1 MAKQSKKAKREQRAR
16 AMSRVRLWLLV
27 IAMGIIALFVVAELR
42 SSGRLAQFTSRIFD
56 GGDTSRR
63 AERMND
69 AIDGALV
76 VLGIERVESVREE
89 LDEGGVKRITWEKS
103 GRIPMGEKLYRC
115 NLEITNAVR
124 SAGGEILRVRE
135 SDPDW
140 RELRTLDMRFGIN
153 GVETHHLVLREPAPG
168 AKAPRQPTAEDGP
181 MIAIVIDDFGHNMSA
196 MTRAFL
202 ALDDPVTIAVLPHT
216 PHAPAVAEAAHEA
229 GKEVLVHLPMEPKGY
244 PDVDPGDGALLL
256 SQSASEMGE
265 MVRECIS
272 DIPHATGANNHMG
285 SRLTED
291 TSAMRSVM
299 YVLKE
304 RGFFFVDSMTTPL
317 SVARAE
323 ASRAGVPT
331 ARSSMFLDS
340 TLDETGRRDVEGKLK
355 ALEELARRKGV
366 AIGICHPRQE
376 TLNALKRMLP
386 GMRERGCRIV
396 PVSRIVQ

>member
-1 MAKQSKKAKREQRAR
+1 
-16 AMSRVRLWLLV
+16 MSGIRLWLLV
-27 IAMGIIALFVVAELR
+27 IAMAIIALFIVAELR
-42 SSGRLAQFTSRIFD
+42 SSGRLTQFTSRIFD
-56 GGDTSRR
+56 GGDLSRR
-63 AERMND
+63 AQRVND

-76 VLGIERVESVREE
+76 TLGIERLESVREE
-89 LDEGGVKRITWEKS
+89 LGEDGAKRIAWEKS
-103 GRIPMGEKLYRC
+103 GRIPLGERLYRC

-140 RELRTLDMRFGIN
+140 RDLRTLDMRFGIE
-153 GVETHHLVLREPAPG
+153 GVETHHLVLRESPRGAETPA
-168 AKAPRQPTAEDGP
+168 RQPTEEGP

-196 MTRAFL
+196 TTRGFL
-202 ALDDPVTIAVLPHT
+202 ALDEPVTIAVLPHT
-216 PHAPAVAEAAHEA
+216 PQAPAVAEAAHEA

-256 SQSASEMGE
+256 SQSTSEMGE

-272 DIPHATGANNHMG
+272 DVPYAVGANNHMG

-323 ASRAGVPT
+323 AARAGIPT

-340 TLDETGRRDVEGKLK
+340 TLDETGRRDVEGKLR
-355 ALEELARRKGV
+355 ALEELAKRKGV

-376 TLNALKRMLP
+376 TLSALRRMLP

>member
-1 MAKQSKKAKREQRAR
+1 
-16 AMSRVRLWLLV
+16 MSRIRRWLLV
-27 IAMGIIALFVVAELR
+27 IALGTIALLVIAELR
-42 SSGRLAQFTSRIFD
+42 SSGRLSEFTSRIFD
-56 GGDTSRR
+56 GGDISRH
-63 AERMND
+63 AERVNS

-76 VLGIERVESVREE
+76 ALEIEGLESVREE
-89 LDEGGVKRITWEKS
+89 LDEDGVKRITWEKS
-103 GRIPMGEKLYRC
+103 GRIPRGERLYRC

-135 SDPDW
+135 SDPNW
-140 RELRTLDMRFGIN
+140 RDLRTLDMRFGIK
-153 GVETHHLVLREPAPG
+153 GVETHHLVLSESPRGTE
-168 AKAPRQPTAEDGP
+168 APRPPKAEEGP

-196 MTRAFL
+196 TTRGFL
-202 ALDDPVTIAVLPHT
+202 ELDYAVTIAILPHT
-216 PHAPAVAEAAHEA
+216 PRAPAVAEAAHGA
-229 GKEVLVHLPMEPKGY
+229 GKEVLVHLPMEPKGF

-256 SQSASEMGE
+256 SQSASERGE

-272 DIPHATGANNHMG
+272 DIPHAVGANNHMG

-323 ASRAGVPT
+323 AARAGVPT

-340 TLDETGRRDVEGKLK
+340 TLDEAGHRDVEGKLR

-366 AIGICHPRQE
+366 AIGICHPRRE
-376 TLNALKRMLP
+376 TLSALRRMLP
-386 GMRERGCRIV
+386 GMMERGCRIV

>member
-1 MAKQSKKAKREQRAR
+1 MARQSKKARLEKRAR
-16 AMSRVRLWLLV
+16 AMSRVRRWLLV
-27 IAMGIIALFVVAELR
+27 IAMAIIALFVIAELG
-42 SSGRLAQFTSRIFD
+42 SSGKLAQLASRIFS
-56 GGDTSRR
+56 GGDSSRQ
-63 AERMND
+63 AERVND

-76 VLGIERVESVREE
+76 ALEIERLDSVREE
-89 LDEGGVKRITWEKS
+89 KSEDGVKRITWEKS
-103 GRIPMGEKLYRC
+103 GRIPQGEKLYRC

-135 SDPDW
+135 SNPDW
-140 RELRTLDMRFGIN
+140 RDLRTLDMRFGIE
-153 GVETHHLVLREPAPG
+153 GVETHHLVLKEQVLG
-168 AKAPRQPTAEDGP
+168 AEALERPIAEDGP

-196 MTRAFL
+196 MTRGFL
-202 ALDDPVTIAVLPHT
+202 ALDDAVTIAVLPHT

-244 PDVDPGDGALLL
+244 PGVDPGDGALLL

-272 DIPHATGANNHMG
+272 DIPHAVGANNHMG

-304 RGFFFVDSMTTPL
+304 RGFFYVDSMTTPL

-323 ASRAGVPT
+323 ASRAGIPT

-376 TLNALKRMLP
+376 TLNALRRMLP

-396 PVSRIVQ
+396 PVSMIVE